1 MAGVV
6 PAIHA
11 ANTHYAGAKGHV
23 DHRVEPG
30 DDG

>member
-1 MAGVV
+1 MAGLV

-11 ANTHYAGAKGHV
+11 PNTHYAGAKMHV

-30 DDG
+30 GDG